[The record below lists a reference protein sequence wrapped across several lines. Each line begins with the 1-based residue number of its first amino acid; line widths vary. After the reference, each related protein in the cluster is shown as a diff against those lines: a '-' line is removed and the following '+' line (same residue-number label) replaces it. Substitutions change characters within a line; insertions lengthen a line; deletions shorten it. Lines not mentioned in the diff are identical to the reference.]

1 MTNRVGP
8 KGQVVL
14 PKRIRDRL
22 GIKPGDSV
30 VVDERDDEVRIRR
43 VDLDADLFGSLP
55 EADLDP
61 LAELEAEHRWEL
73 GLEEKRIEEWR
84 LRRVRGR

>member
-1 MTNRVGP
+1 MTYKVGP

-30 VVDERDDEVRIRR
+30 DVEQRDDEVRIRR
-43 VDLDADLFGSLP
+43 VDLEGDLFGSL
-55 EADLDP
+55 ADLP
-61 LAELEAEHRWEL
+61 GGGTSEVEAEHRREREREDA
-73 GLEEKRIEEWR
+73 GLSPP
-84 LRRVRGR
+84 